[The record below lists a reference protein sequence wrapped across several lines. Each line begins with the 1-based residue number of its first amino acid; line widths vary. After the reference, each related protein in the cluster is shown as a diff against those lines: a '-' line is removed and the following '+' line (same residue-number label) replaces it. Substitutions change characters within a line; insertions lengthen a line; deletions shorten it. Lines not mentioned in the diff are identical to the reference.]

1 MNRTIPVEMI
11 EDGMILA
18 NPVLNQFSQ
27 VLIPAGTI
35 LTNFHKNILQRWDI
49 GFVQVTSEE
58 DTLPNDIPQEV
69 LMQFQNKLKE
79 RLLWTPELEIEN
91 DLFEAATNITA
102 LFSIKAKAEDATN

>member
-27 VLIPAGTI
+27 VLIPAGTS

-58 DTLPNDIPQEV
+58 DLLPNEIPQEI
-69 LMQFQNKLKE
+69 LMQSQNKLQGK
-79 RLLWTPELEIEN
+79 LLWTPELEIEN
-91 DLFEAATNITA
+91 DLFEAASKVIA
-102 LFSIKAKAEDATN
+102 LSSIKAKAEDATN